1 MVLDNTALDRAAR
14 MSIPPSS
21 SSSNSSGISSS
32 SSSLNGISGPSSQ
45 LGRANALAAAV
56 MANASATLRFPG
68 YMNNDLVGLVAG
80 LVPTPLCHFLVAG
93 YTPLSATGT
102 SAFGGGG
109 GGASSDAAAG
119 TAAGTAA
126 AAGTASSAAT
136 DARAPPPPPPVFSLS
151 RKITVLDVMR
161 RLLQPK
167 NILVSM
173 PPSAVASAPP
183 VPRRAGGVGSLP
195 SSSSYSSYSTAAVGD
210 SARYI
215 SALHILRGEGLDPA
229 DVQRAMARLRE
240 GGGGGGIGG
249 GGGGRFSSHSSAA
262 PAARF
267 VDWGPA
273 GIQVALAR
281 APPVRKSSGGSFNLP
296 PPPITGLMLANHTGV
311 RHLLS
316 STVSQLDKLLRR
328 RAFLDGYKDA
338 HPLFHSLG
346 GARGTELVE
355 CLDEFEDAR
364 EVVLGVAAEYEAAEG
379 ADYIRG

>member
-1 MVLDNTALDRAAR
+1 
-14 MSIPPSS
+14 MSIPSS
-21 SSSNSSGISSS
+21 SSSNSSSSNS
-32 SSSLNGISGPSSQ
+32 NSASQ

-68 YMNNDLVGLVAG
+68 YMNNDLVGLVAS

-93 YTPLSATGT
+93 YTPLSATVE
-102 SAFGGGG
+102 SGGSGSRAND
-109 GGASSDAAAG
+109 GASAPYPSS
-119 TAAGTAA
+119 AA
-126 AAGTASSAAT
+126 AAAS
-136 DARAPPPPPPVFSLS
+136 DARLPPTPPPAPSSFSLS
-151 RKITVLDVMR
+151 RKTTVLDVMR

-173 PPSAVASAPP
+173 SPSAAASVSSSSSSRA
-183 VPRRAGGVGSLP
+183 VRGGGAGGFLP
-195 SSSSYSSYSTAAVGD
+195 SSSYSYSAAAVGD

-215 SALHILRGEGLDPA
+215 TALHVLRGEGLDPA

-240 GGGGGGIGG
+240 GGGGG
-249 GGGGRFSSHSSAA
+249 RFSTSQYSQSQA
-262 PAARF
+262 AARF

-281 APPVRKSSGGSFNLP
+281 APPRRPSSRSSP
-296 PPPITGLMLANHTGV
+296 PPLVTGLMLANHTGI

-316 STVSQLDKLLRR
+316 STVAQHDKLLRR

-338 HPLFHSLG
+338 HPLFHTLG
-346 GARGTELVE
+346 GPRGSELVE

-379 ADYIRG
+379 ADYIRA

>member
-1 MVLDNTALDRAAR
+1 
-14 MSIPPSS
+14 MSIPSSTSS
-21 SSSNSSGISSS
+21 SSSSSGISSF
-32 SSSLNGISGPSSQ
+32 NSGSNSSQ

-93 YTPLSATGT
+93 YTPLSATT
-102 SAFGGGG
+102 TTTNVGGGG
-109 GGASSDAAAG
+109 RGVGGGADG
-119 TAAGTAA
+119 AA
-126 AAGTASSAAT
+126 AATVATTSSAASD
-136 DARAPPPPPPVFSLS
+136 DARAPPPPPPPQVFSLS
-151 RKITVLDVMR
+151 RKTTVLDVMR

-173 PPSAVASAPP
+173 PPSAAASAPP
-183 VPRRAGGVGSLP
+183 SRTGGRGGLP
-195 SSSSYSSYSTAAVGD
+195 SSSYSTAAVGD

-215 SALHILRGEGLDPA
+215 SALHVLRGEGLDPA

-240 GGGGGGIGG
+240 GGGGGGIGI
-249 GGGGRFSSHSSAA
+249 GGGGRFSSSSSLASS
-262 PAARF
+262 AARF
-267 VDWGPA
+267 VDWGPS
-273 GIQVALAR
+273 GVQVALAR
-281 APPVRKSSGGSFNLP
+281 APPLRKNSSGFQ
-296 PPPITGLMLANHTGV
+296 PPITGLMLANHTGI

-316 STVSQLDKLLRR
+316 STVGQLDKLLRR

-346 GARGTELVE
+346 GPRGSELVE

>member
-1 MVLDNTALDRAAR
+1 
-14 MSIPPSS
+14 MSIPSPSS
-21 SSSNSSGISSS
+21 SSSFSSG
-32 SSSLNGISGPSSQ
+32 NSGGN

-68 YMNNDLVGLVAG
+68 YMNNDLVGLIAG

-93 YTPLSATGT
+93 YTPLSAAGVESGFA
-102 SAFGGGG
+102 SASGKS
-109 GGASSDAAAG
+109 SSDE
-119 TAAGTAA
+119 AA
-126 AAGTASSAAT
+126 AATTTSSASAASSS
-136 DARAPPPPPPVFSLS
+136 DPRAPPPPPSFSFFS
-151 RKITVLDVMR
+151 RKTTVLDVMR

-173 PPSAVASAPP
+173 PPSAAAS
-183 VPRRAGGVGSLP
+183 VSSSRAGRSSSSLP
-195 SSSSYSSYSTAAVGD
+195 SSSYSSAAVGD

-215 SALHILRGEGLDPA
+215 SALHVLRGEGLDPV
-229 DVQRAMARLRE
+229 DVHKAMARLRE
-240 GGGGGGIGG
+240 GGGGGGGNG
-249 GGGGRFSSHSSAA
+249 NRFSSQSQAA
-262 PAARF
+262 AARF

-281 APPVRKSSGGSFNLP
+281 APPAASKSSKSSI
-296 PPPITGLMLANHTGV
+296 PPPITGLMLANHTGI

-316 STVSQLDKLLRR
+316 STVQQHDKLLRR
-328 RAFLDGYKDA
+328 RAFLDAYKDA

-346 GARGTELVE
+346 GPRGSELVE

-379 ADYIRG
+379 ADYIMT

>member
-14 MSIPPSS
+14 MSSNSS
-21 SSSNSSGISSS
+21 SSAAESSGCST
-32 SSSLNGISGPSSQ
+32 SQ

-56 MANASATLRFPG
+56 MANTSATLRFPG
-68 YMNNDLVGLVAG
+68 YMHNDLVGLVAS

-93 YTPLSATGT
+93 YTPLSATGVVGR
-102 SAFGGGG
+102 A
-109 GGASSDAAAG
+109 SDAAA
-119 TAAGTAA
+119 TSTAA
-126 AAGTASSAAT
+126 AAAS
-136 DARAPPPPPPVFSLS
+136 DARAPPQPQLFSLA
-151 RKITVLDVMR
+151 RKTTVLDVMR

-173 PPSAVASAPP
+173 PPSAAASV
-183 VPRRAGGVGSLP
+183 VPARAGGARGGLP
-195 SSSSYSSYSTAAVGD
+195 SSYSTAAVGD

-215 SALHILRGEGLDPA
+215 SALHVLRGESLDPA

-240 GGGGGGIGG
+240 GGGGGGMGG
-249 GGGGRFSSHSSAA
+249 GIGGRFSSSRPQAA
-262 PAARF
+262 AAARF

-273 GIQVALAR
+273 GIQVALTR
-281 APPVRKSSGGSFNLP
+281 APPQKTLNFSKSQQISP
-296 PPPITGLMLANHTGV
+296 PPQITGLMLANHTGI

-316 STVSQLDKLLRR
+316 STVGQFDKLLRR

-346 GARGTELVE
+346 GPRGSELVE